1 MENPFLFS
9 VVIPTYNRPEQ
20 LHNCLSSLTRL
31 EYDRTQFE
39 VIVVDDGSEQAL
51 NETINS
57 FQSTLNLKLVRQK
70 NAGPASARNRGAQVS
85 TGRFLA
91 FTDDDCCPEKDWL
104 QKLEVA
110 FAESPTVVV
119 GGQTINSLTQN
130 IFSIASQHIIDIG
143 YEHCNSNFQ
152 QARFFSSNNMA
163 VPRKLFLQFSG
174 FDERFRTSEDREFC
188 DRWLKS
194 GLVMTYKP
202 DIIIRHSHSMNFFGF
217 WRQHFEYGRGTCLF
231 YQICSQK
238 EPGKFKIEVD
248 YYFKLVLSAF
258 EYEPLLKGT
267 SIAIAILISQF
278 AYTLGFLQ
286 EKLQNFLRRSSVQF
300 LNIAN

>member
-1 MENPFLFS
+1 MENSFLFS

-20 LHNCLSSLTRL
+20 LYNCLSSLTHL

-39 VIVVDDGSEQAL
+39 IIVVDDGSKQEL
-51 NETINS
+51 NETVKP
-57 FQSTLNLKLVRQK
+57 FQNLFNLKLVRQN
-70 NAGPASARNRGAQVS
+70 NAGPASARNRGAQIS

-91 FTDDDCCPEKDWL
+91 FTDDDCCPEEDWL
-104 QKLEVA
+104 QKLEIA
-110 FAESPTVVV
+110 FAERPTVVV
-119 GGQTINSLTQN
+119 GGQTVNSLTQN

-152 QARFFSSNNMA
+152 QARFFTSNNMA
-163 VPRKLFLQFSG
+163 VPRELFLQLNG

-194 GLVMTYKP
+194 GLVMIYKP
-202 DIIIRHSHSMNFFGF
+202 DIIIRHGHNMNLFRF

-231 YQICSQK
+231 YQLSSQK

-248 YYFKLVLSAF
+248 YYVKLVLSAF
-258 EYEPLLKGT
+258 KYGSLLKGT

-278 AYTLGFLQ
+278 AYVLGFLK
-286 EKLQNFLRRSSVQF
+286 EKLKSFLRRSSVQL
-300 LNIAN
+300 LNIAD